1 LKLVCYVDYSNGP
14 RRGSVILEPQEYDRM
29 YKVGTKGQVVIDK
42 RLRDRLGIGPGW
54 IVLQRLVDDHIEFR
68 FLPPKPR
75 DSLYGILA
83 PYTNVSISPEEWHEA
98 KEKALADAFAE
109 ESGTSYDA
117 R

>member
-1 LKLVCYVDYSNGP
+1 MV
-14 RRGSVILEPQEYDRM
+14 SVILFVRSMTAM

-42 RLRDRLGIGPGW
+42 RLRDKLGIGPGW
-54 IVLQRLVDDHIEFR
+54 IVLQRLVDDHVEFR
-68 FLPPKPR
+68 FLPPEPK

-83 PYTNVSISPEEWHEA
+83 PYTNISISPEEWHEA

-109 ESGTSYDA
+109 ELGTSYDA